1 MARAYVDILTQL
13 GREETPGTPAS
24 AQKTL
29 ASLMLNFSPELDVKR
44 YRAAGKKITTTS
56 VLNRQWVT
64 GNYEGGLSYNELA
77 FILAGLIGADG
88 GAPAVVGTGGFGWT
102 FNPKTE
108 GADSPLTFTT
118 RRGDADAAQ
127 VLAQTAL
134 KSLAIESSR
143 EEVTVN
149 GNLVAQAI
157 NNAGTLT
164 TLTDEVQ
171 AITKS
176 GTVTGGTFTITYSA
190 QTTAA
195 IDFDA
200 TAAEIQ
206 AALEALSNLAPGDV
220 LVTGGPISTQRVQI
234 RFAGALAGTNVA
246 EITIN
251 SGSLTGGG
259 SYAPSTLQAGGAA
272 IPQIAES
279 PVSGNE
285 INVYVDT
292 TSGGLGTTQIGCPF
306 NFRINLPDRFNE
318 KWCLNRSNSS
328 FAETVAIA
336 TEPTI
341 SFDVEFNAQARALY
355 DAVVQSSLPMR
366 FIRFDA
372 LGANIGA
379 GADYKIQFDFA
390 AKIRSCREVPDQ
402 DGVYA
407 YTFEWD
413 IVHSSAWGKAMSCY
427 IVNTLPFI

>member
-1 MARAYVDILTQL
+1 
-13 GREETPGTPAS
+13 
-24 AQKTL
+24 
-29 ASLMLNFSPELDVKR
+29 
-44 YRAAGKKITTTS
+44 
-56 VLNRQWVT
+56 QWVT

-77 FILAGLIGADG
+77 LILHGLIGADN

-108 GADSPLTFTT
+108 GADSPVTFTT
-118 RRGDADAAQ
+118 RRGDSSAAQ

-143 EEVTVN
+143 EEVSVN

-157 NNAGTLT
+157 DNAGTLT
-164 TLTDEVQ
+164 GTGSETQ
-171 AITKS
+171 AIAAS
-176 GTVTGGTFTITYSA
+176 GTVSGGTYTITYSG
-190 QTTAA
+190 QTTSA
-195 IDFDA
+195 IAYNA
-200 TAAEIQ
+200 TAATIQ

-220 LVTGGPISTQRVQI
+220 LVTGGPLPTAQIQI
-234 RFAGALAGTNVA
+234 RFAGTLAGTNVA

-272 IPQIAES
+272 IAQIAES

-285 INVYVDT
+285 LNVYVDT
-292 TSGGLGTTQIGCPF
+292 TSGGLGTTIIGCPF
-306 NFRINLPDRFNE
+306 NFRINLPERFNE
-318 KWCLNRSNSS
+318 KWCLNRSNAS

-341 SFDVEFNAQARALY
+341 SFDIEFSAQARALY
-355 DAVVQSSLPMR
+355 DAVVTNSLPIR

-379 GADYKIQFDFA
+379 GADYKIQWDFA
-390 AKIRSCREVPDQ
+390 AKIRSCKEVPDV

-413 IVHSSAWGKAMSCY
+413 IVHSSAWGKHQSCY

>member
-13 GREETPGTPAS
+13 GREETPGTAVE
-24 AQKTL
+24 AQFTL
-29 ASLMLNFSPELDVKR
+29 ASLMMNFSPELDVKR

-64 GNYEGGLSYNELA
+64 GNYEGGLSYNELV
-77 FILAGLIGADG
+77 FILAGLIGAEG
-88 GAPAVVGTGGFGWT
+88 GAPAVVGTGGYGWT

-108 GADSPLTFTT
+108 GADSPVTFTA

-134 KSLAIESSR
+134 KSLEIASSR
-143 EEVTVN
+143 EEVTAS

-157 NNAGTLT
+157 DNTGALSSV
-164 TLTDEVQ
+164 TDEVQ
-171 AITKS
+171 ALTKS
-176 GTVTGGTFTITYSA
+176 GTVSGGTFTLTYSG
-190 QTTAA
+190 QETAN
-195 IDFDA
+195 IDWDA
-200 TAAEIQ
+200 TAAEVQ
-206 AALEALSNLAPGDV
+206 AALEALSNIDPGDV
-220 LVTGGPISTQRVQI
+220 VVSGGPLPNSRLQI
-234 RFAGALAGTNVA
+234 RFSGALEGTDVGAITVDGTN
-246 EITIN
+246 
-251 SGSLTGGG
+251 LTGGG
-259 SYAPSTLQAGGAA
+259 SLAISTLRAGGAS

-285 INVYVDT
+285 INIYVDT
-292 TSGGLGTTQIGCPF
+292 AHGSLGNTQIGCPF

-318 KWCLNRSNSS
+318 KWCLNRSNPS

-355 DAVVQSSLPMR
+355 DAVVQNSLPMR
-366 FIRFDA
+366 FIRWNA

-379 GADYKIQFDFA
+379 GADYLINLDFA
-390 AKIRSCREVPDQ
+390 AKIRSCREVPDV

-413 IVHSSAWGKAMSCY
+413 IVHSSAWGKAASFY
-427 IVNTLPFI
+427 VVNTLPYI